1 MKLKLLAEYLQ
12 TGDKSLQT
20 EHWQHVVQVLEN
32 LELRDQGMTLGTL
45 ERYVTHNTST
55 VGTSFTLNVVL
66 IIMYYAFI
74 LVGTTKQY
82 YGQWVLSFCVSMFR
96 FLSFVHDVC

>member
-45 ERYVTHNTST
+45 ERYVTYNTST
-55 VGTSFTLNVVL
+55 VGTKFYIECCANNYVL
-66 IIMYYAFI
+66 
-74 LVGTTKQY
+74 
-82 YGQWVLSFCVSMFR
+82 R
-96 FLSFVHDVC
+96 FYISRYN

>member
-45 ERYVTHNTST
+45 ERYVTYNTST

-74 LVGTTKQY
+74 LVGTTKQC
-82 YGQWVLSFCVSMFR
+82 YGQWVWSFCVSMFR